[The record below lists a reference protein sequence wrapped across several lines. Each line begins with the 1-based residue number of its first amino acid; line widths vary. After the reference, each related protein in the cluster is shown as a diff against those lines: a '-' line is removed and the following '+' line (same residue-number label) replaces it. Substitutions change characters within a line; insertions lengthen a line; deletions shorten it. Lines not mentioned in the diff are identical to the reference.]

1 MYRGPGPGRGARK
14 AGEALAGRMAASA
27 SPGAQDGVADV
38 VAQAVVDAAAEAAA
52 EAVADAVAR
61 GALRE
66 GNSSRHRVICHTR
79 VVKFPSSVAGEDTQN
94 QYDSPTS
101 PGARHEAFDDRR
113 PLDGTPAG
121 RPGA

>member
-14 AGEALAGRMAASA
+14 AGEALAGRMATSA
-27 SPGAQDGVADV
+27 SPGVQDAVAE
-38 VAQAVVDAAAEAAA
+38 AVVDVAAEAAA
-52 EAVADAVAR
+52 EAVADAVAQ

-121 RPGA
+121 GPGA

>member
-14 AGEALAGRMAASA
+14 AGEALAGRRAARA
-27 SPGAQDGVADV
+27 SPGVLGGVAD
-38 VAQAVVDAAAEAAA
+38 AVVTGVAGAAADAAA
-52 EAVADAVAR
+52 EAVAQ

-79 VVKFPSSVAGEDTQN
+79 VVKFPSSVVGEDTQN
-94 QYDSPTS
+94 KYDSPTS